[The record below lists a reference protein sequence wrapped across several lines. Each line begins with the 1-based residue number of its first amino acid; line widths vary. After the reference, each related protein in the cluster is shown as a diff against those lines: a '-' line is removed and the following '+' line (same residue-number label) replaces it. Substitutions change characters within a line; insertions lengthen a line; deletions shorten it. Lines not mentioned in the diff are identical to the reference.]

1 MSQPDAMV
9 NRPSHEGKHPKALY
23 ILFFTE
29 MWERF
34 AYYLMVGI
42 LLLYMI
48 DTKTGGKGFDER
60 VGADIVGSFIAL
72 VYLTPFI
79 GGLIA
84 DRYLGYI
91 KSIFLGGSLMAAG
104 YLGLSIPGDTAMF
117 ISLAL
122 IIIGNGFFKPNISTL
137 LGNIYNRADL
147 RPLKDNAYNIFY
159 MGINIG
165 AFVCNFVAAYLRNK
179 YGWGWAFAAA
189 GIGLIIGLIILS
201 TSLKNKEIT
210 GANVKKPIQPEDMP
224 LSKIFSY
231 VFLPAIIAAVIGWF
245 IPTKLFGS
253 PLMGTQANDAFIFA
267 CLPVIAF
274 YVSLWIKAKGQD
286 KRGIGALLFI
296 FVIAIAF
303 WTIYN
308 QNATG
313 LTLWAEKHTDRAAS
327 PTTAKITS
335 KLYPLQEVT
344 DTPRLVNK
352 VDQFF
357 VDVKD
362 NSKIVRY
369 ESEFVYNKQKENDG
383 TEKIKIDTLTY
394 GVTENG
400 SKIDT
405 ASKIVK
411 VMGPDPYFNNVP
423 KDQWPHGDDLK
434 LTNTE
439 LFQSINPLFIVL
451 LTLFFV
457 PFFGW
462 LRKRGKEPTTASKFG
477 MAMFISGLS
486 ALVMVFAV
494 MSVPSIYTHKASP
507 IWLWLTYFVFTISEI
522 FLSPM
527 GLSFVSKLAPP
538 RLTALMMGGWFLS
551 TSIGGKVAGVM
562 TGFWDD
568 FHDKKMFFLILV
580 VAAFIGGILI
590 YARIKSLNEIVRDKT
605 GSA

>member
-1 MSQPDAMV
+1 MNQPLRA
-9 NRPSHEGKHPKALY
+9 GKHPKALFV
-23 ILFFTE
+23 LFFVE

-48 DTKTGGKGFDER
+48 DTKTGGKGFDEA

-91 KSIFLGGSLMAAG
+91 KSIFLGGGLMAAG
-104 YLGLSIPGDTAMF
+104 YLGLAIPGNTAMF
-117 ISLAL
+117 ISLGL
-122 IIIGNGFFKPNISTL
+122 IIVGNGFFKPNISTL
-137 LGNIYNRADL
+137 LGNIYNREDL
-147 RPLKDNAYNIFY
+147 KPLKDNAYNIFY

-165 AFVCNFVAAYLRNK
+165 AFVCNFVAAWLRNV

-189 GIGLIIGLIILS
+189 GIGLIIGLIILAS
-201 TSLKNKEIT
+201 FAKDVRVGDVKKEMQKEDMSLK
-210 GANVKKPIQPEDMP
+210 Q
-224 LSKIFSY
+224 IFSY
-231 VFLPAIIAAVIGWF
+231 VFLPALIAAVIGWF
-245 IPTKLFGS
+245 VPTSIFGS

-267 CLPVIAF
+267 CLPIIAF
-274 YVSLWIKAKGQD
+274 YISLWVKAKGQD
-286 KRGIGALLFI
+286 KKGIGSLLFI
-296 FVIAIAF
+296 FTIAIAF
-303 WTIYN
+303 WAIYN

-327 PTTAKITS
+327 PTTAKITGA
-335 KLYPLQEVT
+335 LFPLQEVN

-352 VDQFF
+352 VDQYFREE
-357 VDVKD
+357 KD
-362 NSKIVRY
+362 ESPITSLEYRY
-369 ESEFVYNKQKENDG
+369 RYNKESQKN
-383 TEKIKIDTLTY
+383 DTLVY
-394 GVTENG
+394 GVTQQGNLV
-400 SKIDT
+400 DT
-405 ASKIVK
+405 NSRLVK

-423 KDQWPHGDDLK
+423 KDQWPGGQNVK

-451 LTLFFV
+451 LTLIFV
-457 PFFGW
+457 PLFDY

-486 ALVMVFAV
+486 ALVMVIAV

-507 IWLWLTYFVFTISEI
+507 IWLWGTYFVFTISEI
-522 FLSPM
+522 FLSPI
-527 GLSFVSKLAPP
+527 GLSFVSKLAPA

-568 FHDKKMFFLILV
+568 FTDKKMFFLILV

-590 YARIKSLNEIVRDKT
+590 YSKIKSLNQIVRDKT

>member
-1 MSQPDAMV
+1 MSQPE
-9 NRPSHEGKHPKALY
+9 RTGKHPKALY
-23 ILFFTE
+23 VLFFTE

-48 DTKTGGKGFDER
+48 DNKTGGKGFDER

-104 YLGLSIPGDTAMF
+104 YLGLSLPGNTAMF
-117 ISLAL
+117 VSLTL
-122 IIIGNGFFKPNISTL
+122 IIVGNGFFKPNISTI
-137 LGNIYNRADL
+137 LGNIYNREDL
-147 RPLKDNAYNIFY
+147 KPLKDNAYNIFY

-189 GIGLIIGLIILS
+189 GIGLIIGLIYLS
-201 TSLKNKEIT
+201 ANLKAVRI
-210 GANVKKPIQPEDMP
+210 GDVKKPVQQEDMS
-224 LSKIFSY
+224 LAQILGY
-231 VFLPAIIAAVIGWF
+231 VFVPALVAAVIGWF
-245 IPTKLFGS
+245 IPLKIFGTS
-253 PLMGTQANDAFIFA
+253 IMGSQANDAFIFA
-267 CLPVIAF
+267 CLPIIAF
-274 YVSLWIKAKGQD
+274 YISLWVKAKGQD
-286 KRGIGALLFI
+286 KKGIGSLLFI

-303 WTIYN
+303 WAIYN

-313 LTLWAEKHTDRAAS
+313 LTLWAEKHTDREAS
-327 PTTAKITS
+327 PTTAKITG
-335 KLYPLQEVT
+335 KLFPLQEVT

-352 VDQFF
+352 VNAYF
-357 VDVKD
+357 VEVTD
-362 NSKIVRY
+362 NSPVVKLDSQY
-369 ESEFVYNKQKENDG
+369 VYKKEKG
-383 TEKIKIDTLTY
+383 EEKIKIDTLVY
-394 GVTENG
+394 GITQQGNL
-400 SKIDT
+400 IDT
-405 ASKIVK
+405 TSKIVK

-423 KDQWPHGDDLK
+423 KDQWPKGKNVK

-451 LTLFFV
+451 LTLIFV
-457 PFFGW
+457 PLFDY
-462 LRKRGKEPTTASKFG
+462 LRKKGKEPTTASKFG

-507 IWLWLTYFVFTISEI
+507 IWLWGTYFVFTISEI
-522 FLSPM
+522 FLSPI
-527 GLSFVSKLAPP
+527 GLSFVSKLAPA

-568 FHDKKMFFLILV
+568 FTDKKIFFLILV

-590 YARIKSLNEIVRDKT
+590 YSRIKSLNQIVRDKT

>member
-1 MSQPDAMV
+1 MNQTDVFPNQLA
-9 NRPSHEGKHPKALY
+9 NPGKHPRALFV
-23 ILFFTE
+23 LFFTE

-42 LLLYMI
+42 LLLYLI
-48 DTKTGGKGFDER
+48 DNKTGGKGLDQS

-91 KSIFLGGSLMAAG
+91 RSIFIGGSLMAAG
-104 YLGLSIPGDTAMF
+104 YLCLSLPGNTAMF
-117 ISLAL
+117 ISLGL

-137 LGNIYNRADL
+137 VGNIYNREDL
-147 RPLKDNAYNIFY
+147 KPLKDNAYNIFY

-189 GIGLIIGLIILS
+189 GIGLIIGLIILAS
-201 TSLKNKEIT
+201 NLKQVRV
-210 GANVKKPIQPEDMP
+210 GDVKKPIQKEDMS
-224 LSKIFSY
+224 LGQITSF
-231 VFLPAIIAAVIGWF
+231 VFLPALIAAVIGWF
-245 IPTKLFGS
+245 LPTKLFGS
-253 PLMGTQANDAFIFA
+253 AFMGTQANDAFIFA
-267 CLPVIAF
+267 CLPIIAF
-274 YVSLWIKAKGQD
+274 YISLWVKAKGQD
-286 KRGIGALLFI
+286 KKGIGSLLFI

-313 LTLWAEKHTDRAAS
+313 LTLWAEKHTDREAS
-327 PTTAKITS
+327 PTTAKITGA
-335 KLYPLQEVT
+335 LFPLQEVT

-352 VDQFF
+352 VNEYF
-357 VDVKD
+357 VEVKD
-362 NSKIVRY
+362 K
-369 ESEFVYNKQKENDG
+369 
-383 TEKIKIDTLTY
+383 
-394 GVTENG
+394 NG
-400 SKIDT
+400 QP
-405 ASKIVK
+405 VQ

-423 KDQWPHGDDLK
+423 KDKRPNGKNVK

-457 PFFGW
+457 PFFGY
-462 LRKRGKEPTTASKFG
+462 LRKKGKEPTTASKFG

-494 MSVPSIYTHKASP
+494 MSVPSVYTHKTSP
-507 IWLWLTYFVFTISEI
+507 AWLWGTYFVFTISEI

-568 FHDKKMFFLILV
+568 FTDKKMFFLILV
-580 VAAFIGGILI
+580 IAAFIGGILI
-590 YARIKSLNEIVRDKT
+590 YTRLKSLNQIVRDKT
-605 GSA
+605 GTA